1 MDIRCPHCGKKQTL
15 SVAKLNASGGVVIC
29 PQCVSEFTVD
39 VSNLPLEQA
48 ENPAPAAS
56 APRRGFAFCPN
67 CGNALPAKGLNF
79 CPFCGVQLSM
89 AETAEPA
96 EPEPQEQPQST
107 PAAPVRQPQN
117 AKPESTLTALPFVNA
132 QHFAEHRHQPASL
145 RFRLVAWAVIAALLA
160 LFVLMVWKGNAQ

>member
-39 VSNLPLEQA
+39 VSNLPLEQT
-48 ENPAPAAS
+48 EKPAPAA
-56 APRRGFAFCPN
+56 APHHGFAFCPN

-79 CPFCGVQLSM
+79 CPFCGVQLAI
-89 AETAEPA
+89 AETAEP
-96 EPEPQEQPQST
+96 EPKEQPQPT
-107 PAAPVRQPQN
+107 PVAPARQPKE
-117 AKPESTLTALPFVNA
+117 AKRESTLTALPFVSA
-132 QHFAEHRHQPASL
+132 QHFNEHRHQPASL
-145 RFRLVAWAVIAALLA
+145 RFRLVAWAVIAALIA